1 MNAAVDADDESVVRR
16 PRRRY
21 HEPEQRQ
28 RKLTARFSPDEEA
41 EIQRAA
47 ADRALTVARFIA
59 TCTLNAARSV
69 ATDQDPEDQRDR
81 ALDELAAARH
91 QAARCGNNLNQIAR
105 ELNSGGLP
113 NPADLVATL
122 AAVRAAITTIDTASA
137 KIVKEK

>member
-1 MNAAVDADDESVVRR
+1 MNAAVDADDESVERR

-21 HEPEQRQ
+21 HQPQQRQ
-28 RKLTARFSPDEEA
+28 RKLTARFSADEEA

-47 ADRALTVARFIA
+47 AERALTVARFIA
-59 TCTLNAARSV
+59 TSSLNAARSLTV
-69 ATDQDPEDQRDR
+69 DQDPEDRRDR

-91 QAARCGNNLNQIAR
+91 QVARCGNNLNQIAR

-113 NPADLVATL
+113 NPADLVAAL
-122 AAVRAAITTIDTASA
+122 AGVRSTIAAIDTASA

>member
-1 MNAAVDADDESVVRR
+1 MNADAESVVRR

-28 RKLTARFSPDEEA
+28 RKLTVRFSADEEA

-47 ADRALTVARFIA
+47 AEHALTVARFIA
-59 TCTLNAARSV
+59 TSSLNSARNLTV
-69 ATDQDPEDQRDR
+69 ADSEDRRDR
-81 ALDELAAARH
+81 ALDELAVARH
-91 QAARCGNNLNQIAR
+91 QVARCGNNLNQIAR

-122 AAVRAAITTIDTASA
+122 AAVRSTIAAIDVASA
-137 KIVKEK
+137 EIAKEK

>member
-1 MNAAVDADDESVVRR
+1 MNAAVDTDDENVVRR

-21 HEPEQRQ
+21 HQPEQRQ

-47 ADRALTVARFIA
+47 AQRALTVARFIA
-59 TCTLNAARSV
+59 TSCLNAARNLTV
-69 ATDQDPEDQRDR
+69 DQAPEDRRDR
-81 ALDELAAARH
+81 ALDELATARRH
-91 QAARCGNNLNQIAR
+91 VARCGNNLNQIAR

-113 NPADLVATL
+113 NPADLVAAL
-122 AAVRAAITTIDTASA
+122 AAVRTAVTTVDAAAA